1 MGLTKQY
8 LAHRAAG
15 KFNIIASGRSN
26 VVFVNV
32 NKTDGRYVAVGAAEN
47 TYVWDVRLG
56 EKTIEIDH
64 EKNEVTT
71 LRPSPDKL
79 HIAVGYSNGSIE
91 IFNLLNRN
99 SICLFTGH
107 RNAVNVLRYD
117 KLGMLLLSGGN
128 DNDIVVYDVVDQ
140 LGKCRLTG
148 HTAPVTDACFYEPM
162 NDVVITSSK
171 DTQIKFWDIETQYCF
186 MTIVDHRSD
195 VWALSLV
202 RDSQYLVTG
211 SGDSALNIYKISEN
225 EKATEENRDNDEDT
239 DNSPLKCKLV
249 GTIQR
254 AGRGRT
260 VNLVADPT
268 GRVIGCHGT
277 DDMIEL
283 FYFCTDD
290 EATARLTKRLK
301 KLSVENKSNLSGLS
315 LTDEVKRLAGIKTQ
329 CKVKSIDLLMG
340 VKNELRVVSTHAN
353 NSMKMFSLNIM
364 EKKAEAMLLK
374 SLTHHGHQSE
384 VRSLSFSSDGMTIAS
399 ASGDSLKVWNRQ
411 TLACIRTI
419 EHNGYVLCSCFV
431 PDDRHVLLG
440 LKTGFLLIVDIIT
453 GDILE
458 EIPAHTS
465 ELWSICLTP
474 DSKGCVTGGGD
485 ATVKVW
491 SFELVEDESTGDKSN
506 VLSLL
511 HKNTLKLE
519 ETVLCVK
526 ISPNNKFIAVGL
538 LDSTVKIFFLD
549 SFKFYLSL
557 YGHKLPVLCLDISS
571 DSSIIATGSADRNVK
586 IWGMDFGDCHRSL
599 FAHDDSVMALQFI
612 PNTHMFWTCGKDGK
626 IKQWDGDIFEKI
638 ITLPGHIGEAY
649 HLAVDSS
656 GHNLVT
662 CGSDRV
668 IRLFERTDE
677 MIVLRDVQED
687 EREEIENRTLATGE
701 DTTVP
706 GLPNLKLPSKKTVGA
721 ERATE
726 SILECLEVSE
736 EFDSGDST
744 DPPPLM
750 KAYGTT
756 NTIDYLIKTLTLVR
770 ASDLEES
777 MLLLPFESV
786 CKILS
791 KMPELIEQRPDQ
803 TELLSK
809 IVLFLFRIHQRPIV
823 ANQTLLPITQKI
835 ITTLQANVI
844 ELRDM
849 IGLNYHGLQLLKRD
863 IEAKEGV
870 ELFRDAT
877 KTKKIK
883 EKKHKQRQLTKRLN
897 IQMS

>member
-1 MGLTKQY
+1 MVVMLQSEPQKIHTSGMFGKNSRFAFFTFST
-8 LAHRAAG
+8 HRQ
-15 KFNIIASGRSN
+15 IPVS
-26 VVFVNV
+26 
-32 NKTDGRYVAVGAAEN
+32 
-47 TYVWDVRLG
+47 RLG
-56 EKTIEIDH
+56 EKTLEIDH

-117 KLGMLLLSGGN
+117 KVGMLLLSGGN
-128 DNDIVVYDVVDQ
+128 DNDLVVYDVVDQ

-148 HTAPVTDACFYEPM
+148 HSAPVTDACFYEPM

-239 DNSPLKCKLV
+239 DNSPLKYKLV

-290 EATARLTKRLK
+290 EATARLAKRLK

-315 LTDEVKRLAGIKTQ
+315 LTDEVKRLASIKTQ

-340 VKNELRVVSTHAN
+340 VKNELRVVATHGN
-353 NSMKMFSLNIM
+353 NSLKMFSLNIM
-364 EKKAEAMLLK
+364 EKKAEAQMLK

-399 ASGDSLKVWNRQ
+399 ASGDSLKIWNRE
-411 TLACIRTI
+411 TFACIRTI
-419 EHNGYVLCSCFV
+419 EHNGYVLTTCFV

-458 EIPAHTS
+458 EIPAHTN

-491 SFELVEDESTGDKSN
+491 SFELVEDESTGDKNN

-557 YGHKLPVLCLDISS
+557 YGHKLPVLCLDIST

-626 IKQWDGDIFEKI
+626 IKQWDADIFEKI

-656 GHNLVT
+656 GQNLVT

-687 EREEIENRTLATGE
+687 EREEMENRTLATGE

-726 SILECLEVSE
+726 SILECLEISE

-744 DPPPLM
+744 EPPPLM
-750 KAYGTT
+750 IAYGAT
-756 NTIDYLIKTLTLVR
+756 NTVDYLVKTLTMVR
-770 ASDLEES
+770 TSDLEES

-803 TELLSK
+803 IELLSK
-809 IVLFLFRIHQRPIV
+809 IVLFLFRIHQKPIV
-823 ANQTLLPITQKI
+823 TNQTLLPITQKI
-835 ITTLQANVI
+835 ITSLQANVV

-849 IGLNYHGLQLLKRD
+849 VGLNYHGLQLLKRD

-877 KTKKIK
+877 KTKKMK

>member
-1 MGLTKQY
+1 
-8 LAHRAAG
+8 
-15 KFNIIASGRSN
+15 
-26 VVFVNV
+26 
-32 NKTDGRYVAVGAAEN
+32 
-47 TYVWDVRLG
+47 
-56 EKTIEIDH
+56 
-64 EKNEVTT
+64 
-71 LRPSPDKL
+71 
-79 HIAVGYSNGSIE
+79 
-91 IFNLLNRN
+91 
-99 SICLFTGH
+99 
-107 RNAVNVLRYD
+107 
-117 KLGMLLLSGGN
+117 
-128 DNDIVVYDVVDQ
+128 
-140 LGKCRLTG
+140 
-148 HTAPVTDACFYEPM
+148 
-162 NDVVITSSK
+162 
-171 DTQIKFWDIETQYCF
+171 
-186 MTIVDHRSD
+186 
-195 VWALSLV
+195 
-202 RDSQYLVTG
+202 
-211 SGDSALNIYKISEN
+211 
-225 EKATEENRDNDEDT
+225 
-239 DNSPLKCKLV
+239 
-249 GTIQR
+249 
-254 AGRGRT
+254 
-260 VNLVADPT
+260 
-268 GRVIGCHGT
+268 
-277 DDMIEL
+277 
-283 FYFCTDD
+283 
-290 EATARLTKRLK
+290 
-301 KLSVENKSNLSGLS
+301 
-315 LTDEVKRLAGIKTQ
+315 
-329 CKVKSIDLLMG
+329 
-340 VKNELRVVSTHAN
+340 
-353 NSMKMFSLNIM
+353 MFSVNIM
-364 EKKAEAMLLK
+364 EKRPETKLLK
-374 SLTHHGHQSE
+374 SLTQHGHQSE
-384 VRSLSFSSDGMTIAS
+384 VRTLCFSSDGETIAS
-399 ASGDSLKVWNRQ
+399 ASGDSLKIWNRQ

-419 EHNGYVLCSCFV
+419 EQTGYVLCSCFV

-440 LKTGFLLIVDIIT
+440 LKTGLLMIVDIVT

-458 EIPAHTS
+458 EIPAHTK

-474 DSKGCVTGGGD
+474 DAKGCVTGGGD

-491 SFELVEDESTGDKSN
+491 SFELVEDESAVDKTK

-557 YGHKLPVLCLDISS
+557 YGHKLPVLCMDIST

-586 IWGMDFGDCHRSL
+586 VWGMDFGDCHRSL

-626 IKQWDGDIFEKI
+626 IKQWDGDSFEKI

-649 HLAVDSS
+649 SLAVDSS

-668 IRLFERTDE
+668 IRLFERTEE

-701 DTTVP
+701 DTTIP
-706 GLPNLKLPSKKTVGA
+706 GLPNLKLPSKKTDGA

-726 SILECLEVSE
+726 SILECLEISE

-744 DPPPLM
+744 EPLPLM
-750 KAYGTT
+750 KAYGAT
-756 NTIDYLIKTLTLVR
+756 NTIDYLMKTLMLVR

-786 CKILS
+786 CKILA
-791 KMPELIEQRPDQ
+791 KIPEIIEQRPDQ

-809 IVLFLFRIHQRPIV
+809 IVLFLFRIHQKPIV

-849 IGLNYHGLQLLKRD
+849 IGYNYHGLQLLKRD

-877 KTKKIK
+877 KTKKFK
-883 EKKHKQRQLTKRLN
+883 EKKQKKRQLTKRLN

>member
-1 MGLTKQY
+1 MGCQV
-8 LAHRAAG
+8 
-15 KFNIIASGRSN
+15 N
-26 VVFVNV
+26 VFVFLV
-32 NKTDGRYVAVGAAEN
+32 RKIFHLTHNKPFH
-47 TYVWDVRLG
+47 RLG
-56 EKTIEIDH
+56 EKTLQIDH
-64 EKNEVTT
+64 DKNEVTA

-79 HIAVGYSNGSIE
+79 HIAVGYANGSIE
-91 IFNLLNRN
+91 IFNLLNQN
-99 SICLFTGH
+99 SLALFTGH

-128 DNDIVVYDVVDQ
+128 DNDLVVYDVVDQ
-140 LGKCRLTG
+140 LGKCRMTG
-148 HTAPVTDACFYEPM
+148 HSAPVTDACFYEPM
-162 NDVVITSSK
+162 ANVVITSSK

-202 RDSQYLVTG
+202 RESQFLVTG

-225 EKATEENRDNDEDT
+225 EKVMDEGRENDEDSV
-239 DNSPLKCKLV
+239 DSSPLKCKLV

-260 VNLVADPT
+260 VNLVADST
-268 GRVIGCHGT
+268 GKVIGCHGT

-283 FYFCTDD
+283 FYFCSDV

-315 LTDEVKRLAGIKTQ
+315 LTDEVKRLPSIRTQ

-340 VKNELRVVSTHAN
+340 IQNELRIVATHSN
-353 NSMKMFSLNIM
+353 NSLKMFSLNIA
-364 EKKAEAMLLK
+364 EKKAEAKLLK
-374 SLTHHGHQSE
+374 SLTQHGHLSE
-384 VRSLSFSSDGMTIAS
+384 VRTLCFSSDGMTIAS
-399 ASGDSLKVWNRQ
+399 ASADSLKIWNRQ

-419 EHNGYVLCSCFV
+419 EQTGYVLCSCFV
-431 PDDRHVLLG
+431 PDDRHILLG
-440 LKTGFLLIVDIIT
+440 LKSGMLLIVDIIN

-458 EIPAHTS
+458 EIPAHTN
-465 ELWSICLTP
+465 ELWSVSLTP

-491 SFELVEDESTGDKSN
+491 SFELIEDESTADRSN

-557 YGHKLPVLCLDISS
+557 YGHKLPVLCMDIST

-626 IKQWDGDIFEKI
+626 IKQWDGDSFEKI
-638 ITLPGHIGEAY
+638 VTLPGHIGEAY
-649 HLAVDSS
+649 NLSIDSS

-677 MIVLRDVQED
+677 MIVLRDVQEE

-701 DTTVP
+701 DTTIP

-736 EFDSGDST
+736 EFESSDGAE
-744 DPPPLM
+744 PPPLM
-750 KAYGTT
+750 KAYGAT
-756 NTIDYLIKTLTLVR
+756 NTIDYLMKTLTLIR
-770 ASDLEES
+770 ASDLEET

-791 KMPELIEQRPDQ
+791 KMPEIIERRPDQ

-809 IVLFLFRIHQRPIV
+809 IVLFLYRIHQKPIV

-835 ITTLQANVI
+835 ITTLQSNVV
-844 ELRDM
+844 EMRDM
-849 IGLNYHGLQLLKRD
+849 IGVNYHGLQMLKRD

-883 EKKHKQRQLTKRLN
+883 EKKQKKRQLTKRLH

>member
-1 MGLTKQY
+1 M
-8 LAHRAAG
+8 
-15 KFNIIASGRSN
+15 
-26 VVFVNV
+26 
-32 NKTDGRYVAVGAAEN
+32 
-47 TYVWDVRLG
+47 G
-56 EKTIEIDH
+56 EKIIEIDH
-64 EKNEVTT
+64 EKNEVSA
-71 LRPSPDKL
+71 LRASPDKL
-79 HIAVGYSNGSIE
+79 HIAIGYCNGSVE
-91 IFNLLNRN
+91 IFNLLNQN
-99 SICLFTGH
+99 SVCLFTGH
-107 RNAVNVLRYD
+107 RSAINVLRYD
-117 KLGMLLLSGGN
+117 KLGMVLLSGGN
-128 DNDIVVYDVVDQ
+128 DNDLVVYDIVDQ
-140 LGKCRLTG
+140 LGKNRLTG
-148 HTAPVTDACFYEPM
+148 HSGPITDTCFYEPI
-162 NDVVITSSK
+162 NNVVITSSK
-171 DTQIKFWDIETQYCF
+171 DTQIKFWDIETQHCF
-186 MTIVDHRSD
+186 MTVVDHRSD

-202 RDSQYLVTG
+202 RDNQFLVTG
-211 SGDSALNIYKISEN
+211 CGDSSLNIYKITEN
-225 EKATEENRDNDEDT
+225 EKLTDDDRDNDD
-239 DNSPLKCKLV
+239 DLDYSPLKCKLV
-249 GTIQR
+249 GSIQR

-283 FYFCTDD
+283 FYFCTEE
-290 EATARLTKRLK
+290 EATTRLAKRLK
-301 KLSVENKSNLSGLS
+301 KLSIENKSNLSGLS
-315 LTDEVKRLAGIKTQ
+315 LTDEVKRLPSIKTE
-329 CKVKSIDLLMG
+329 CKVKSVDLLLG
-340 VKNELRVVSTHAN
+340 IQNELRIVTSHAN

-364 EKKAEAMLLK
+364 EKRAETNLLK
-374 SLTHHGHQSE
+374 SLTQYGHQSE
-384 VRSLSFSSDGMTIAS
+384 VRTLCFSSDGLTIAS
-399 ASGDSLKVWNRQ
+399 ASGDSLKIWNRQ
-411 TLACIRTI
+411 TLACILTI
-419 EHNGYVLCSCFV
+419 EQTGYALCSCFV

-440 LKTGFLLIVDIIT
+440 LKSGLLLIVNIIT

-458 EIPAHTS
+458 EIPAHTN

-474 DSKGCVTGGGD
+474 DLKGCVTGGGD

-491 SFELVEDESTGDKSN
+491 SFELIEDESGTDKN
-506 VLSLL
+506 KVLSIL

-538 LDSTVKIFFLD
+538 LDSTVKVFFLD

-557 YGHKLPVLCLDISS
+557 YGHKLPVLCLDIST
-571 DSSIIATGSADRNVK
+571 DSSIIVTGSADRNVK

-599 FAHDDSVMALQFI
+599 FAHDDSVMAIQFI

-626 IKQWDGDIFEKI
+626 IKQWDGDSFEKI

-649 HLAVDSS
+649 NLAVDSS

-668 IRLFERTDE
+668 IRLYERTDE
-677 MIVLRDVQED
+677 TIVLRDVQED

-701 DTTVP
+701 DTTIP

-726 SILECLEVSE
+726 SILECLETSE
-736 EFDSGDST
+736 EFDLGDNT
-744 DPPPLM
+744 EPPPLM
-750 KAYGTT
+750 RAYGASNT
-756 NTIDYLIKTLTLVR
+756 NDYLMTTLSLIR

-791 KMPELIEQRPDQ
+791 KMPELIEVRQDQ

-809 IVLFLFRIHQRPIV
+809 IVLFLYRIHQKPIV

-835 ITTLQANVI
+835 IAKLQSNVVA
-844 ELRDM
+844 LRDM
-849 IGLNYHGLQLLKRD
+849 IGVNFHGLQLLQRD

-877 KTKKIK
+877 KTKKFK
-883 EKKHKQRQLTKRLN
+883 EKKQKKRQLTKRLN

>member
-1 MGLTKQY
+1 MIFVLFYDTGLGNFTITLHY
-8 LAHRAAG
+8 
-15 KFNIIASGRSN
+15 
-26 VVFVNV
+26 
-32 NKTDGRYVAVGAAEN
+32 
-47 TYVWDVRLG
+47 RLG
-56 EKTIEIDH
+56 EKTLQIDH

-79 HIAVGYSNGSIE
+79 HIAVGYANGTVE
-91 IFNLLNRN
+91 VFNLLNQN

-117 KLGMLLLSGGN
+117 TMGMLLLSGGN
-128 DNDIVVYDVVDQ
+128 DNDLVVYDVVDQ

-148 HTAPVTDACFYEPM
+148 HSAPVTDACFYDPM

-171 DTQIKFWDIETQYCF
+171 DTQVKFWNIETQYCF

-202 RDSQYLVTG
+202 RDGQYLVTG
-211 SGDSALNIYKISEN
+211 SGESALNIYKVSEN
-225 EKATEENRDNDEDT
+225 AKIGGGTSLDNDDDI
-239 DNSPLKCKLV
+239 DNSPLKCNLV

-260 VNLVADPT
+260 VNLISDVT
-268 GRVIGCHGT
+268 GQVIGCHGT

-283 FYFCTDD
+283 FYFCTNE
-290 EATARLTKRLK
+290 EAMTRLAKRLK
-301 KLSVENKSNLSGLS
+301 KLTVENKSTLSGLS
-315 LTDEVKRLAGIKTQ
+315 LTDEVKRLPSIRTQ
-329 CKVKSIDLLMG
+329 CKVKSVDLLMG
-340 VKNELRVVSTHAN
+340 AQNELRIVATQSN
-353 NSMKMFSLNIM
+353 NSLKMFSLNIM
-364 EKKAEAMLLK
+364 EKKAEPKELK
-374 SLTHHGHQSE
+374 SLTQHGHLSE
-384 VRSLSFSSDGMTIAS
+384 VRTLCYSSDGMTIAS
-399 ASGDSLKVWNRQ
+399 ASGNSLKIWNRQ
-411 TLACIRTI
+411 SLMCIRTI
-419 EHNGYVLCSCFV
+419 EQTGYALCSCFV
-431 PDDRHVLLG
+431 PDDRHILLG
-440 LKTGFLLIVDIIT
+440 LKSGTLLIVDIVN
-453 GDILE
+453 GEILE
-458 EIPAHTS
+458 EIPAHTN

-474 DSKGCVTGGGD
+474 DAKGCVTGGGD

-491 SFELVEDESTGDKSN
+491 SFELIEEESNADRSN

-526 ISPNNKFIAVGL
+526 ISPNSKFIAVGL

-557 YGHKLPVLCLDISS
+557 YGHKLPVLCMDIST

-626 IKQWDGDIFEKI
+626 IKQWDADIFEKI
-638 ITLPGHIGEAY
+638 VTLPGHIGEAY
-649 HLAVDSS
+649 SLAVDSN
-656 GHNLVT
+656 GHSIVT

-668 IRLFERTDE
+668 IRLYERTDE

-701 DTTVP
+701 DTTIP
-706 GLPNLKLPSKKTVGA
+706 GLPNLKLPSKKTVGS

-726 SILECLEVSE
+726 SILECLEVSD
-736 EFDSGDST
+736 EFEADEDSE
-744 DPPPLM
+744 PPPIM
-750 KAYGTT
+750 KAYGATS
-756 NTIDYLIKTLTLVR
+756 TIDYLIKTLTLIR

-777 MLLLPFESV
+777 MLLLPFASV

-791 KMPELIEQRPDQ
+791 KMPQMIDQRPDQ
-803 TELLSK
+803 AELLSK
-809 IVLFLFRIHQRPIV
+809 IALFLYRIHQKPIV

-835 ITTLQANVI
+835 ITSLQSNI
-844 ELRDM
+844 IQLRDM
-849 IGLNYHGLQLLKRD
+849 IGMNYHGLQLLQRE
-863 IEAKEGV
+863 IEEKEGV
-870 ELFRDAT
+870 ELFHDAT

-883 EKKHKQRQLTKRLN
+883 DKKQKRRQLAKRLN